1 MFMAQ
6 PQPGGM
12 KFDMSRLTSA
22 DKLILGGSAAYFIW
36 SFLPFW
42 YTFSIPGC
50 SGNSLGIAC
59 SASINGW
66 HGITVFPVILSLVGL
81 AWTGARVAGMTS
93 NMRVNFPLAYIDLGL
108 AGLTL
113 LFTLLGLVVK
123 PAGAFKFSWGLFV
136 AIILAG
142 VWAYGAYMRYQEP
155 AAVGPPPGAG
165 PPPPP
170 ASGGGFSA

>member
-1 MFMAQ
+1 MAQ

-22 DKLILGGSAAYFIW
+22 DKLILIGTGGYFIW

-42 YTFSIPGC
+42 YSFSIPGC
-50 SGNSLGIAC
+50 AGNTLGISC
-59 SASINGW
+59 SSSINAW
-66 HGITVFPVILSLVGL
+66 HGMTLIASLLALVGL
-81 AWTGARVAGMTS
+81 VWTGARVAGATS
-93 NMRVNFPLAYIDLGL
+93 NLRMNFPLAYIDLGL
-108 AGLTL
+108 AGATI

-136 AIILAG
+136 GLILAL
-142 VWAYGAYMRYQEP
+142 VWGYGAYMRYQEP
-155 AAVGPPPGAG
+155 AVAGPPPGAG

>member
-6 PQPGGM
+6 QRPG
-12 KFDMSRLTSA
+12 FDMSRLTSA
-22 DKLILGGSAAYFIW
+22 DKLILGGAGGYFIW

-42 YTFSIPGC
+42 YSFDGCAGANIPGC
-50 SGNSLGIAC
+50 SVSF
-59 SASINGW
+59 NGW
-66 HGITVFPVILSLVGL
+66 HGVTTFAVILSLLELV
-81 AWTGARVAGMTS
+81 WTGARVAGATA
-93 NMRVNFPLAYIDLGL
+93 NMRMNFPLAYIDLGL
-108 AGLTL
+108 GGLAL

-123 PAGAFKFSWGLFV
+123 VSGVAGFSWGLFV
-136 AIILAG
+136 AIILAL

-170 ASGGGFSA
+170 AAGGGFSA

>member
-6 PQPGGM
+6 QRPGL
-12 KFDMSRLTSA
+12 DLSRLTSA
-22 DKLILGGSAAYFIW
+22 DKLILGGAGAYFIW

-42 YTFSIPGC
+42 YSFSVPGC
-50 SGNSLGIAC
+50 AGNSFGINC
-59 SASINGW
+59 SASIGGW
-66 HGITVFPVILSLVGL
+66 HGVTTFAVILALLELV
-81 AWTGARVAGMTS
+81 WTGLRIGGMTA

-108 AGLTL
+108 AGLAV

-136 AIILAG
+136 AIILAL
-142 VWAYGAYMRYQEP
+142 VWGYGAYMRLQEP
-155 AAVGPPPGAG
+155 AAAGPPPGAG

-170 ASGGGFSA
+170 AAGGGGFSA